1 MKTVAPPETPLRH
14 KVALKD
20 LIGSGDKIMLFTLP
34 FLIVGVVLQIAAP
47 SFMDVGGPPDWLRA
61 ISIVV
66 LAVGVVIWLWA
77 VALILAKVPHGELI
91 TTGPY
96 AVMMH
101 PIYTSVA
108 LLVLPWLGFLF
119 DTWLGALV
127 GIGLYLGSRR
137 YAPAEEEQLAATF
150 GSSWDAY
157 RRRVM
162 MPWL

>member
-1 MKTVAPPETPLRH
+1 MKTTAPLETPPH
-14 KVALKD
+14 HEVTLKD

-34 FLIVGVVLQIAAP
+34 FLVVGVILQIAVP
-47 SFMDVGGPPDWLRA
+47 SLMDVGGPPNWLRA

-66 LAVGVVIWLWA
+66 LAVGVVIWLWS
-77 VALILAKVPHGELI
+77 VALILTKVPHRKLI
-91 TTGPY
+91 TTGPFHL
-96 AVMMH
+96 MKH

-137 YAPAEEEQLAATF
+137 YAPAEEEQLAETF

-157 RRRVM
+157 CRRVM